1 MGNPYKPV
9 ELVIFEHFFFF
20 FNLDALH
27 ARLSKYFEAWIYKKK
42 KKEKDERHT
51 GKLFRK
57 NLQIKD
63 VNLSNL

>member
-9 ELVIFEHFFFF
+9 ELVIFEHFLKK
-20 FNLDALH
+20 NWDALH
-27 ARLSKYFEAWIYKKK
+27 ARLSNYYEAWIYKKK
-42 KKEKDERHT
+42 KKKKDERHT

-63 VNLSNL
+63 VNLSIL